1 MNETKKLASFLNSNQ
16 AKSENNFIDGGF
28 YEGFTK
34 SIFGWKKIPKIN
46 SWTTMFSLQALYWL
60 DNHEGKSFKELVE
73 FLY

>member
-73 FLY
+73 YLY